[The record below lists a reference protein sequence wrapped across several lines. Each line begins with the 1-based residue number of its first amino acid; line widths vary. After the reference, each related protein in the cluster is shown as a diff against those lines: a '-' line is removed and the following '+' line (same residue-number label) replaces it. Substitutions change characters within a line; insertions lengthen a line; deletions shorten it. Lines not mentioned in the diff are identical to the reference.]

1 MKSPPAPKK
10 GYTMNW
16 SQELDKWVFVKSEL
30 QDEYI
35 RLVKLANDSETQ
47 RIVATN
53 TLNVVIPRLREIR
66 EHMASDI
73 TGGTSH

>member
-16 SQELDKWVFVKSEL
+16 CQELDKWIFVRSEL
-30 QDEYI
+30 QDEYL
-35 RLVKLANDSETQ
+35 RLVNLANESETQ
-47 RIVATN
+47 RIIATN

-66 EHMASDI
+66 EHMTSDI